1 MGKSS
6 IVCEV
11 CGKDC
16 SKYRWGGSS
25 GHIWCGTCYKKQKK
39 TSTASNTASVKQD
52 EVKHSELTEKVISS
66 AVNSNNEV
74 VDMRK
79 FIPITDGYIPR
90 KICKTT
96 DVKILET
103 AYKNKDFVMIVGET
117 GTGKTHL
124 CRHFAFKKK
133 LPYARISLNGG
144 ATADELI
151 GHWIPSSD
159 GKFKWQDGLL
169 TLFVRNGG
177 IVVLDEVNAVSPDI
191 LFCLHALTDD
201 ERTLTLLDKDSEVIH
216 AHPNFFLITTLNPD
230 YEGTKPLNEAF
241 KDRFK
246 VKLWFDYN
254 AKIEEKLVEDKDI
267 LHLAEKLRLMKNKGE
282 IATPISTRLLIYYK
296 ENCKTY
302 GDNLALEIFLNN
314 FEAYEREPIKNV
326 LEMIA
331 KGEEDKPTENVE
343 MQPA

>member
-1 MGKSS
+1 MKAKKVNPDA
-6 IVCEV
+6 IVKCEM
-11 CGKDC
+11 C
-16 SKYRWGGSS
+16 SKETKYKYLWGMSS
-25 GHIWCGTCYKKQKK
+25 GHKLCAKCYKKRNLI
-39 TSTASNTASVKQD
+39 ASAPASANVQ
-52 EVKHSELTEKVISS
+52 EQTTMTTTP
-66 AVNSNNEV
+66 VNSNNEV
-74 VDMRK
+74 VNMTK
-79 FIPITDGYIPR
+79 FIPKTDGYIPR
-90 KICKTT
+90 RICKTT
-96 DVKILET
+96 DVRILEI
-103 AYKNKDFVMIVGET
+103 AYTNKSFVMIVGPT

-124 CRHFAFKKK
+124 VRHFAFMKK

-151 GHWIPSSD
+151 GHWIPSPN
-159 GKFKWQDGLL
+159 GFKWQDGLL

-177 IVVLDEVNAVSPDI
+177 IVVLDEVNACPADI

-216 AHPNFFLITTLNPD
+216 AHKNFFLVTTMNPD

-254 AKIEEKLVEDKDI
+254 AKIEEQLVENKDI
-267 LHLAEKLRLMKNKGE
+267 LHLAEKLRLMSNKGE

-302 GDNLALEIFLNN
+302 GDKLALEIFLNN

-326 LEMIA
+326 LEMIS
-331 KGEEDKPTENVE
+331 KGIDVNTPQVDGEEEN
-343 MQPA
+343 